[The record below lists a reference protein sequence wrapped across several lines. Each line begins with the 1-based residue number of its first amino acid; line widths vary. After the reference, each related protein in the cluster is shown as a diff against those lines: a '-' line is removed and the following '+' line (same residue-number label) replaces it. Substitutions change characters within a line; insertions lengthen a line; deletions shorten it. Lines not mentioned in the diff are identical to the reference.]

1 MENSAIN
8 EYFPTSIGLLGNKS
22 THCFNQAPSKI
33 AQQREAPK
41 ALGLLACLSPIPFI
55 TEHNTTLTLQT
66 RTTSDKLTMQL
77 QACTSHLPNMCHPI
91 IPRVLSP
98 ISKNITLVLCSPFL
112 HAISVSAIIYKLIFS

>member
-77 QACTSHLPNMCHPI
+77 QACTSHLPNMCHPHYTTC
-91 IPRVLSP
+91 PFPHLQKYNARSVLS
-98 ISKNITLVLCSPFL
+98 VLACHL
-112 HAISVSAIIYKLIFS
+112 HLCNNLQADL